1 MLSAVWIKAL
11 MSDTTN
17 GPKSENSC
25 LLLNSRYVLM
35 FGGCFQERKPYLPCA
50 SYSYDPL
57 LYDVTKPG
65 WQDYTY
71 HINGYF
77 VPPNVSDIIGG
88 EYSTLLLPQW
98 IEEA

>member
-1 MLSAVWIKAL
+1 M
-11 MSDTTN
+11 
-17 GPKSENSC
+17 
-25 LLLNSRYVLM
+25 
-35 FGGCFQERKPYLPCA
+35 

-77 VPPNVSDIIGG
+77 VPQNVSDIIGG
-88 EYSTLLLPQW
+88 EYSAQLSPQSVN
-98 IEEA
+98 ET